1 MSARNASAV
10 FRAVRARQRVA
21 PPSLVGRGD
30 AYRARAR
37 GACSTTADT
46 SVPIP
51 IGDGYISGLKVAVA
65 KVGPPYVG
73 KLVVSVTPRGG
84 GWPATYTCGSGGGL
98 PVTLLSPLQA
108 LLLYDSRVGCVGA
121 PASGGGRRRLA
132 SSATALNVSSLL
144 LEVALRPVAADA
156 PVPTLLL
163 NGVPVAGEVPTPT
176 PSSPTVTPSTASRAI
191 NSAAALIITGSGF
204 DAAAA
209 GNAVTLSLD
218 AVGNV
223 TSATS
228 NRLDVTLTTAP
239 TSVGS
244 LTAIVTSFG
253 VSSGPAVQVATVVA
267 PPTVV
272 VNTSSRALDA
282 PTLVIAGTGFDAS
295 TPSANVVA
303 LSSGN
308 GTVTGATPT
317 SLTVAFSSPP
327 SLGNLTAVVTS
338 FGGASDAP
346 VQVATVVAA
355 PTVVVN
361 TSSRAQDAP
370 TLVIAGT
377 GFDASTPSANV
388 VALSS
393 GNGTVTG
400 ATPTSLTVAFSSP
413 PSLGNLTAVV
423 TSFGGAS
430 VAPVQVATVVAA
442 PTVVV
447 NTSNLAQD
455 APTLVI
461 AGTGFDASTASAN
474 VVALSSGNGT
484 VTGATPTSLTVAFSS
499 PPSLGNLTAVV
510 TSFGG
515 ASVAPVQVATVVA
528 PPTVVVNTSNLAQD
542 APTLVIAGTGF
553 DASTA
558 SANVVALSSGN
569 GTVTGATPT
578 SLTVAFSSPPSLGNL
593 TAVVTSF
600 GGASVAPVQVATVV
614 AAPTVVVN
622 TSSRALDAPTLVIAG
637 TGFDA
642 STPSANVVA
651 LSSGNGTVTGAT
663 PTSLTVAF
671 SSPPSLGNLTAVVT
685 SFGGASDAAV
695 QVATVVAA
703 PTVVVNTSSRAQD
716 APTLVIAGTGF
727 DASTPSANVVALSS
741 GNGTVTGATPT
752 SLTVAFSSPPSLGDL
767 TAVVTSFGGA
777 SGAAVQVATVVAA
790 PTVVVNT
797 SSRAQ
802 DAPTL
807 VIAGTGFDASTP
819 SANVVALSSGNGTVT
834 GATPTSLTVAF
845 SSPPSLGN
853 LTAVVTSFG
862 GASVA
867 PVQVATVVAAPT
879 VVVNTSSR
887 AQDAPTL
894 VIAGTGFDA
903 STPSANVVALSSG
916 NGTVTGATPTSLTVA
931 FSSPP
936 SLGNLTAVVTSFGGA
951 SGPAVQVAT
960 VVAPPTVVVNTSS
973 RALDAPTLVIA
984 GTGFD
989 ASTPSANVV
998 ALSSGN
1004 GTVTGATP
1012 TSLTVAFSSPPS
1024 LGDLTAVVTSFGG
1037 ASGAAVQVATVVAAP
1052 TVVVNTSSRAQDAP
1066 TLVIAG
1072 TGFDASTPSA
1082 NVVALS
1088 SGNGTLTGATP
1099 TSLTVAF
1106 SSPPSLGNLTAVVT
1120 SFGGASV
1127 APVQVA
1133 TVVAPPTVVVNTSN
1147 LAQDAPTLVIAGTG
1161 FDASTASANVVAL
1174 SSGNGTVTGATP
1186 TSLTVAFSSPPSL
1199 GNLTAV
1205 VTSFGGASVAPV
1217 QVATVV
1223 AAPTVVVNTSN
1234 LAQDAPTLV
1243 IAGTG
1248 FDASTASANV
1258 VALSSGNGTVTGA
1271 TPTSLTVAFSSPPSL
1286 GNLTAVVTSFGG
1298 ASGAAVQVATVV
1310 AAPTVVVNTSSRAQD
1325 APTLVIAG
1333 TGFDASTPSANVVAL
1348 SSGNGTVTGATPTSL
1363 TVAFSSPPSL
1373 GNLTAVVTSFGGASG
1388 SPVQVAYILGTPTVM
1403 PSRADRAI
1411 NAPFPLVITGTNF
1424 DPTASGNLVVLNFG
1438 AAGTVTSATATQ
1450 VTVTLTAAPTSIG
1463 VLTAVV
1469 NTTGGTSGNP
1479 VQVATVVIPA
1489 PASADWISI
1498 TSSSDGTKLAAVVG
1512 GNSVIGGGIYT
1523 SSNSGGTWT
1532 LSTSGLPA
1540 SASWFSIT
1548 SSSDGTKLA
1557 AVASGGGIYTSSNSG
1572 GTWTPSTSGLSPSTQ
1587 WSTAPTSTGAL
1598 TAVVT

>member
-1 MSARNASAV
+1 MFCFFSTPTLHSHPKPL
-10 FRAVRARQRVA
+10 
-21 PPSLVGRGD
+21 PPTGN
-30 AYRARAR
+30 Y
-37 GACSTTADT
+37 ACSTTADT

-338 FGGASDAP
+338 FGGAS
-346 VQVATVVAA
+346 
-355 PTVVVN
+355 
-361 TSSRAQDAP
+361 
-370 TLVIAGT
+370 
-377 GFDASTPSANV
+377 
-388 VALSS
+388 
-393 GNGTVTG
+393 
-400 ATPTSLTVAFSSP
+400 
-413 PSLGNLTAVV
+413 
-423 TSFGGAS
+423 
-430 VAPVQVATVVAA
+430 
-442 PTVVV
+442 
-447 NTSNLAQD
+447 
-455 APTLVI
+455 
-461 AGTGFDASTASAN
+461 
-474 VVALSSGNGT
+474 
-484 VTGATPTSLTVAFSS
+484 
-499 PPSLGNLTAVV
+499 
-510 TSFGG
+510 
-515 ASVAPVQVATVVA
+515 
-528 PPTVVVNTSNLAQD
+528 
-542 APTLVIAGTGF
+542 
-553 DASTA
+553 
-558 SANVVALSSGN
+558 
-569 GTVTGATPT
+569 
-578 SLTVAFSSPPSLGNL
+578 
-593 TAVVTSF
+593 
-600 GGASVAPVQVATVV
+600 
-614 AAPTVVVN
+614 
-622 TSSRALDAPTLVIAG
+622 
-637 TGFDA
+637 
-642 STPSANVVA
+642 
-651 LSSGNGTVTGAT
+651 
-663 PTSLTVAF
+663 
-671 SSPPSLGNLTAVVT
+671 
-685 SFGGASDAAV
+685 
-695 QVATVVAA
+695 
-703 PTVVVNTSSRAQD
+703 
-716 APTLVIAGTGF
+716 
-727 DASTPSANVVALSS
+727 
-741 GNGTVTGATPT
+741 
-752 SLTVAFSSPPSLGDL
+752 
-767 TAVVTSFGGA
+767 
-777 SGAAVQVATVVAA
+777 GAAVQVATVVAA

-903 STPSANVVALSSG
+903 STPSANVVALSGG

-936 SLGNLTAVVTSFGGA
+936 SLGDLTAVVTSFGGA
-951 SGPAVQVAT
+951 SGAAVQVAT

-1024 LGDLTAVVTSFGG
+1024 LGNLTAVVTSFGG

-1052 TVVVNTSSRAQDAP
+1052 TVVVNTS
-1066 TLVIAG
+1066 
-1072 TGFDASTPSA
+1072 
-1082 NVVALS
+1082 
-1088 SGNGTLTGATP
+1088 
-1099 TSLTVAF
+1099 
-1106 SSPPSLGNLTAVVT
+1106 
-1120 SFGGASV
+1120 
-1127 APVQVA
+1127 
-1133 TVVAPPTVVVNTSN
+1133 N

-1161 FDASTASANVVAL
+1161 FDASTPSANVVAL

-1223 AAPTVVVNTSN
+1223 AAPTVVVNTSSR
-1234 LAQDAPTLV
+1234 AQDAPTLV

-1248 FDASTASANV
+1248 FDASTPSANVVALSGGNGTVTGATPTSLTVAFSSPPSLGDLTAVVTSFGGASGAAVQVATVVAPPTVVVNTSSRALDAPTLVIAGTGFDASTPSANV

-1310 AAPTVVVNTSSRAQD
+1310 AAPTVVVNTSNLAQD

-1373 GNLTAVVTSFGGASG
+1373 GDLTAVVTSFGGASDAAVQVAIVVAAPTVVVNTSSLAQDAPTLVIAGTGFDASTPSANVVALSSGNGTVTGATPTSLTVAFSSPPSLGDLTAVVTSFGGASG
-1388 SPVQVAYILGTPTVM
+1388 
-1403 PSRADRAI
+1403 
-1411 NAPFPLVITGTNF
+1411 
-1424 DPTASGNLVVLNFG
+1424 TA
-1438 AAGTVTSATATQ
+1438 
-1450 VTVTLTAAPTSIG
+1450 
-1463 VLTAVV
+1463 
-1469 NTTGGTSGNP
+1469 
-1479 VQVATVVIPA
+1479 VQVATVVAPPPKLAAVIFGGGIYTSSNFGGTWTPSTSGL
-1489 PASADWISI
+1489 PASAYWGSI
-1498 TSSSDGTKLAAVVG
+1498 TSSSDGTKLAAVVYG
-1512 GNSVIGGGIYT
+1512 GGIYTSSNSGGTWTPATSGLPASGLWYSITSSSDGTKLAAVVIGGGIYT

-1532 LSTSGLPA
+1532 PATSGLPA
-1540 SASWFSIT
+1540 SAYWVSIT

-1557 AVASGGGIYTSSNSG
+1557 AVVNGGGIYTSSNSG
-1572 GTWTPSTSGLSPSTQ
+1572 GTWTPATSGLPASAYWGSITSSPDGTKLAAVVAGGGIYTSSNSGGTWTPATSGLPASAYWGSITSSSDGTKLAAVVNGGGIYTSSNSGGTWTLATSGLPGSASWRSITSSPDGTKLAAVIFGGGIYTSSNSGGTWTQSTSGLPSDKLDWISITL
-1587 WSTAPTSTGAL
+1587 SA
-1598 TAVVT
+1598 

>member
-1 MSARNASAV
+1 MFCFFSTPTLHSHPKPL
-10 FRAVRARQRVA
+10 
-21 PPSLVGRGD
+21 PPTGN
-30 AYRARAR
+30 Y
-37 GACSTTADT
+37 ACSTTADT

-338 FGGASDAP
+338 FGGASGAA

-528 PPTVVVNTSNLAQD
+528 APTVVVNTSNLAQD

-600 GGASVAPVQVATVV
+600 
-614 AAPTVVVN
+614 
-622 TSSRALDAPTLVIAG
+622 D
-637 TGFDA
+637 
-642 STPSANVVA
+642 
-651 LSSGNGTVTGAT
+651 
-663 PTSLTVAF
+663 
-671 SSPPSLGNLTAVVT
+671 
-685 SFGGASDAAV
+685 
-695 QVATVVAA
+695 
-703 PTVVVNTSSRAQD
+703 
-716 APTLVIAGTGF
+716 
-727 DASTPSANVVALSS
+727 
-741 GNGTVTGATPT
+741 
-752 SLTVAFSSPPSLGDL
+752 
-767 TAVVTSFGGA
+767 
-777 SGAAVQVATVVAA
+777 
-790 PTVVVNT
+790 
-797 SSRAQ
+797 
-802 DAPTL
+802 
-807 VIAGTGFDASTP
+807 
-819 SANVVALSSGNGTVT
+819 
-834 GATPTSLTVAF
+834 
-845 SSPPSLGN
+845 
-853 LTAVVTSFG
+853 

-903 STPSANVVALSSG
+903 STPSANVVALSGG

-936 SLGNLTAVVTSFGGA
+936 SLGDLTAVVTSFGGA
-951 SGPAVQVAT
+951 SGAAVQVAT
-960 VVAPPTVVVNTSS
+960 VVAAPTVVVNTSS

-1037 ASGAAVQVATVVAAP
+1037 ASDAAVQVATVVAAP
-1052 TVVVNTSSRAQDAP
+1052 TVVVNTSNLAQDAP

-1106 SSPPSLGNLTAVVT
+1106 SSPPSLGDLTAVVT
-1120 SFGGASV
+1120 SFGGAS
-1127 APVQVA
+1127 
-1133 TVVAPPTVVVNTSN
+1133 
-1147 LAQDAPTLVIAGTG
+1147 D
-1161 FDASTASANVVAL
+1161 
-1174 SSGNGTVTGATP
+1174 
-1186 TSLTVAFSSPPSL
+1186 
-1199 GNLTAV
+1199 
-1205 VTSFGGASVAPV
+1205 
-1217 QVATVV
+1217 
-1223 AAPTVVVNTSN
+1223 
-1234 LAQDAPTLV
+1234 
-1243 IAGTG
+1243 
-1248 FDASTASANV
+1248 
-1258 VALSSGNGTVTGA
+1258 
-1271 TPTSLTVAFSSPPSL
+1271 
-1286 GNLTAVVTSFGG
+1286 
-1298 ASGAAVQVATVV
+1298 AAVQVAIVV
-1310 AAPTVVVNTSSRAQD
+1310 AAPTVVVNTSSLAQD

-1373 GNLTAVVTSFGGASG
+1373 GDLTAVVTSFGGASG
-1388 SPVQVAYILGTPTVM
+1388 
-1403 PSRADRAI
+1403 
-1411 NAPFPLVITGTNF
+1411 
-1424 DPTASGNLVVLNFG
+1424 TA
-1438 AAGTVTSATATQ
+1438 
-1450 VTVTLTAAPTSIG
+1450 
-1463 VLTAVV
+1463 
-1469 NTTGGTSGNP
+1469 
-1479 VQVATVVIPA
+1479 VQVATVVAPPPKLAAVVIRGGIYTSSNFGGTWTPSTSGL
-1489 PASADWISI
+1489 PASGLWYSITSSSDGTKLAAVIYGGGIYTSSNSGATWTQSTAGLPSDMLEWISI
-1498 TSSSDGTKLAAVVG
+1498 TSSSDGTKLAAVIAG
-1512 GNSVIGGGIYT
+1512 GGIYTSSYSGGRTWTLATSGLPGSASWRSITSSSDGTKLAAVVDDGGIYT

-1532 LSTSGLPA
+1532 LATSGLPGRA
-1540 SASWFSIT
+1540 GWRSIT
-1548 SSSDGTKLA
+1548 SSADGTKLAAGVEGGGIYTSSNSGATWTRAATSGNAFWRSITLSADGTKLA
-1557 AVASGGGIYTSSNSG
+1557 AVVEGGGIYLSSNFGRTWTQAISGLPASAVWRSITSSPDGTKLAAVGIRGGIYTSSNSG
-1572 GTWTPSTSGLSPSTQ
+1572 GTWTQSTSGLPSDKLDWISITL
-1587 WSTAPTSTGAL
+1587 SA
-1598 TAVVT
+1598 

>member
-1 MSARNASAV
+1 MFCFFSTPTLHSHPKPL
-10 FRAVRARQRVA
+10 
-21 PPSLVGRGD
+21 PPTGN
-30 AYRARAR
+30 Y
-37 GACSTTADT
+37 ACSTTADT

-338 FGGASDAP
+338 FGGASGAP

-430 VAPVQVATVVAA
+430 VAPVQVATVVA
-442 PTVVV
+442 
-447 NTSNLAQD
+447 
-455 APTLVI
+455 
-461 AGTGFDASTASAN
+461 
-474 VVALSSGNGT
+474 
-484 VTGATPTSLTVAFSS
+484 
-499 PPSLGNLTAVV
+499 
-510 TSFGG
+510 
-515 ASVAPVQVATVVA
+515 
-528 PPTVVVNTSNLAQD
+528 PPTVVVNTSNLAQ
-542 APTLVIAGTGF
+542 
-553 DASTA
+553 
-558 SANVVALSSGN
+558 
-569 GTVTGATPT
+569 
-578 SLTVAFSSPPSLGNL
+578 
-593 TAVVTSF
+593 
-600 GGASVAPVQVATVV
+600 
-614 AAPTVVVN
+614 
-622 TSSRALDAPTLVIAG
+622 DAPTLVIAG

-671 SSPPSLGNLTAVVT
+671 PSLGDLTAVVT
-685 SFGGASDAAV
+685 SFGGASGAPV

-797 SSRAQ
+797 SNLAQ

-862 GASVA
+862 GASDA
-867 PVQVATVVAAPT
+867 AVQVATVVAAPT
-879 VVVNTSSR
+879 VVVNTSSL

-951 SGPAVQVAT
+951 SGAAVQVAT
-960 VVAPPTVVVNTSS
+960 VVAAPTVVVNTSNL
-973 RALDAPTLVIA
+973 AQDAPTLVIA

-1037 ASGAAVQVATVVAAP
+1037 ASGTAVQVATVVAPLPKLAA
-1052 TVVVNTSSRAQDAP
+1052 VVIRGGIYTSSNFG
-1066 TLVIAG
+1066 G
-1072 TGFDASTPSA
+1072 TWTPSTSGLPA
-1082 NVVALS
+1082 SGLWYSITS
-1088 SGNGTLTGATP
+1088 SSDGTKLA
-1099 TSLTVAF
+1099 
-1106 SSPPSLGNLTAVVT
+1106 AVVL
-1120 SFGGASV
+1120 GGG
-1127 APVQVA
+1127 
-1133 TVVAPPTVVVNTSN
+1133 
-1147 LAQDAPTLVIAGTG
+1147 IY
-1161 FDASTASANVVAL
+1161 
-1174 SSGNGTVTGATP
+1174 
-1186 TSLTVAFSSPPSL
+1186 
-1199 GNLTAV
+1199 
-1205 VTSFGGASVAPV
+1205 
-1217 QVATVV
+1217 
-1223 AAPTVVVNTSN
+1223 
-1234 LAQDAPTLV
+1234 
-1243 IAGTG
+1243 
-1248 FDASTASANV
+1248 
-1258 VALSSGNGTVTGA
+1258 
-1271 TPTSLTVAFSSPPSL
+1271 
-1286 GNLTAVVTSFGG
+1286 
-1298 ASGAAVQVATVV
+1298 
-1310 AAPTVVVNTSSRAQD
+1310 TSSN
-1325 APTLVIAG
+1325 
-1333 TGFDASTPSANVVAL
+1333 S
-1348 SSGNGTVTGATPTSL
+1348 
-1363 TVAFSSPPSL
+1363 
-1373 GNLTAVVTSFGGASG
+1373 
-1388 SPVQVAYILGTPTVM
+1388 
-1403 PSRADRAI
+1403 
-1411 NAPFPLVITGTNF
+1411 
-1424 DPTASGNLVVLNFG
+1424 
-1438 AAGTVTSATATQ
+1438 
-1450 VTVTLTAAPTSIG
+1450 
-1463 VLTAVV
+1463 
-1469 NTTGGTSGNP
+1469 GGTWTQSTSGLPSDNP
-1479 VQVATVVIPA
+1479 
-1489 PASADWISI
+1489 DWISI
-1498 TSSSDGTKLAAVVG
+1498 TSSSDGTKLAAVIAG
-1512 GNSVIGGGIYT
+1512 GGIYTSSYSGGRTWTLATSGLPGSASWRSITSSSDGTKLAAVVDDGGIYT

-1532 LSTSGLPA
+1532 LATSGLPGRA
-1540 SASWFSIT
+1540 GWRSIT
-1548 SSSDGTKLA
+1548 SSADGTKLAAGVEGGGIYTSSNSGATWTRAATSGNAFWRSITLSADGTKLA
-1557 AVASGGGIYTSSNSG
+1557 AVVEGGGIYLSSNFGRTWTQAISGLPASAVWRSITSSPDGTKLAAVGIRGGIYTSSNSG
-1572 GTWTPSTSGLSPSTQ
+1572 GTWTQSTSGLPSDKLDWISITL
-1587 WSTAPTSTGAL
+1587 SA
-1598 TAVVT
+1598 

>member
-1 MSARNASAV
+1 MFCFFSTPTLHSHPKPL
-10 FRAVRARQRVA
+10 
-21 PPSLVGRGD
+21 PPTGN
-30 AYRARAR
+30 Y
-37 GACSTTADT
+37 ACSTTADT

-121 PASGGGRRRLA
+121 PASGGGRRRRA

-327 SLGNLTAVVTS
+327 SLG
-338 FGGASDAP
+338 
-346 VQVATVVAA
+346 
-355 PTVVVN
+355 
-361 TSSRAQDAP
+361 
-370 TLVIAGT
+370 
-377 GFDASTPSANV
+377 
-388 VALSS
+388 
-393 GNGTVTG
+393 
-400 ATPTSLTVAFSSP
+400 
-413 PSLGNLTAVV
+413 
-423 TSFGGAS
+423 
-430 VAPVQVATVVAA
+430 
-442 PTVVV
+442 
-447 NTSNLAQD
+447 
-455 APTLVI
+455 
-461 AGTGFDASTASAN
+461 
-474 VVALSSGNGT
+474 
-484 VTGATPTSLTVAFSS
+484 
-499 PPSLGNLTAVV
+499 
-510 TSFGG
+510 
-515 ASVAPVQVATVVA
+515 
-528 PPTVVVNTSNLAQD
+528 
-542 APTLVIAGTGF
+542 
-553 DASTA
+553 
-558 SANVVALSSGN
+558 
-569 GTVTGATPT
+569 
-578 SLTVAFSSPPSLGNL
+578 
-593 TAVVTSF
+593 
-600 GGASVAPVQVATVV
+600 
-614 AAPTVVVN
+614 
-622 TSSRALDAPTLVIAG
+622 
-637 TGFDA
+637 
-642 STPSANVVA
+642 
-651 LSSGNGTVTGAT
+651 
-663 PTSLTVAF
+663 
-671 SSPPSLGNLTAVVT
+671 
-685 SFGGASDAAV
+685 
-695 QVATVVAA
+695 
-703 PTVVVNTSSRAQD
+703 
-716 APTLVIAGTGF
+716 
-727 DASTPSANVVALSS
+727 
-741 GNGTVTGATPT
+741 
-752 SLTVAFSSPPSLGDL
+752 DL

-862 GASVA
+862 GASDA

-879 VVVNTSSR
+879 VVVNTSSL
-887 AQDAPTL
+887 AQ
-894 VIAGTGFDA
+894 
-903 STPSANVVALSSG
+903 
-916 NGTVTGATPTSLTVA
+916 
-931 FSSPP
+931 
-936 SLGNLTAVVTSFGGA
+936 
-951 SGPAVQVAT
+951 
-960 VVAPPTVVVNTSS
+960 
-973 RALDAPTLVIA
+973 DAPTLVIA

-1037 ASGAAVQVATVVAAP
+1037 ASGTAVQVATVVAA
-1052 TVVVNTSSRAQDAP
+1052 
-1066 TLVIAG
+1066 
-1072 TGFDASTPSA
+1072 
-1082 NVVALS
+1082 
-1088 SGNGTLTGATP
+1088 
-1099 TSLTVAF
+1099 
-1106 SSPPSLGNLTAVVT
+1106 
-1120 SFGGASV
+1120 
-1127 APVQVA
+1127 
-1133 TVVAPPTVVVNTSN
+1133 PTVVVNTSN

-1223 AAPTVVVNTSN
+1223 AAPTVVVNTSSR
-1234 LAQDAPTLV
+1234 AQDAPTLV

-1248 FDASTASANV
+1248 FDASTPSANVVALSGGNGTVTGATPTSLTVAFSSPPSLGDLTAVVTSFGGASGAAVQVATVVAPPTVVVNTSSRALDAPTLVIAGTGFDASTASANVVALSSGNGTVTGATPTSLTVAFSSPPSLGNLTAVVTSFGGASGAAVQVATVVAAPTVVVNTSSRAQDAPTLVIAGTGFDASTPSANV

-1411 NAPFPLVITGTNF
+1411 NAPTLVIAGTGF
-1424 DPTASGNLVVLNFG
+1424 DASTPSANVVALSSGN
-1438 AAGTVTSATATQ
+1438 GTVTGAT
-1450 VTVTLTAAPTSIG
+1450 PTSLTVAFSSPPSLG
-1463 VLTAVV
+1463 DLTAVV
-1469 NTTGGTSGNP
+1469 TSFGGASGAAVQVAIVVAAPTVVVNTSNLAQDAPTLVVAGTGFDASTPSANVVALSSGNGTVTGATP
-1479 VQVATVVIPA
+1479 TSLTVAFSSPPSLGDLTAVVTSFGGASGTAVQVATVVAPLPKLAAVVIRGGIYTSSNFGGTWTPSTSGLPA
-1489 PASADWISI
+1489 SGLWYSITSSSDGTKLAAVVLGGGIYTSSNSGGTWTQSTSGLPSDKLDWISITSSSDGTKLAAGVEGGGIYTSSNSGRTWTRSTSGLPASASWESI

-1512 GNSVIGGGIYT
+1512 GGGIYT
-1523 SSNSGGTWT
+1523 SSNSGGTWSRSTAGNAFWRSITSSADGTMLAAVVEGGGIYTSSYSGGRTWT
-1532 LSTSGLPA
+1532 LATSGLPA
-1540 SASWFSIT
+1540 SGLWYSIT

-1557 AVASGGGIYTSSNSG
+1557 AVVYGGGIYTSSNSG
-1572 GTWTPSTSGLSPSTQ
+1572 GTWTPATSGLPASAYWVSITSSSDGTKLAAVIAGGGIYTSYNSGGTWTQSTSGLPSDKLDWISITL
-1587 WSTAPTSTGAL
+1587 SA
-1598 TAVVT
+1598 

>member
-1 MSARNASAV
+1 MFCFFSTPTLHSHPKPL
-10 FRAVRARQRVA
+10 
-21 PPSLVGRGD
+21 PPTGN
-30 AYRARAR
+30 Y
-37 GACSTTADT
+37 ACSTTADT

-338 FGGASDAP
+338 FGGASGAA

-528 PPTVVVNTSNLAQD
+528 APTVVVNTSNLAQD

-600 GGASVAPVQVATVV
+600 DGASVAPVQVATVV
-614 AAPTVVVN
+614 AAPTVVVNTSSRAQDAPTLVIAGTGFDASTPSANVVALSGGNGTVTGATPTSLTVAFSSPPSLGDLTAVVTSFGGASGAAVQVATVVAPPTVVVNTSSRALDAPTLVIAGTGFDASTPSANVVALSGGNGTVTGATPTSLTVAFSSPPSLGDLTAVVTSFGGASGAAVQVATVVAPPTVVVN

-685 SFGGASDAAV
+685 SFGGASVAPV
-695 QVATVVAA
+695 QVATVVAP
-703 PTVVVNTSSRAQD
+703 PTVVVNTSNLAQD

-741 GNGTVTGATPT
+741 GNGTLTGATPT

-777 SGAAVQVATVVAA
+777 SGAAVQVATVVA
-790 PTVVVNT
+790 
-797 SSRAQ
+797 
-802 DAPTL
+802 L
-807 VIAGTGFDASTP
+807 
-819 SANVVALSSGNGTVT
+819 
-834 GATPTSLTVAF
+834 
-845 SSPPSLGN
+845 
-853 LTAVVTSFG
+853 
-862 GASVA
+862 
-867 PVQVATVVAAPT
+867 
-879 VVVNTSSR
+879 
-887 AQDAPTL
+887 
-894 VIAGTGFDA
+894 
-903 STPSANVVALSSG
+903 
-916 NGTVTGATPTSLTVA
+916 
-931 FSSPP
+931 
-936 SLGNLTAVVTSFGGA
+936 
-951 SGPAVQVAT
+951 
-960 VVAPPTVVVNTSS
+960 PTVVVNTSS

-1037 ASGAAVQVATVVAAP
+1037 ASDAAVQVATVVAAP
-1052 TVVVNTSSRAQDAP
+1052 TVVVNTS
-1066 TLVIAG
+1066 
-1072 TGFDASTPSA
+1072 
-1082 NVVALS
+1082 
-1088 SGNGTLTGATP
+1088 
-1099 TSLTVAF
+1099 
-1106 SSPPSLGNLTAVVT
+1106 NL
-1120 SFGGASV
+1120 
-1127 APVQVA
+1127 
-1133 TVVAPPTVVVNTSN
+1133 
-1147 LAQDAPTLVIAGTG
+1147 
-1161 FDASTASANVVAL
+1161 
-1174 SSGNGTVTGATP
+1174 
-1186 TSLTVAFSSPPSL
+1186 
-1199 GNLTAV
+1199 
-1205 VTSFGGASVAPV
+1205 
-1217 QVATVV
+1217 
-1223 AAPTVVVNTSN
+1223 
-1234 LAQDAPTLV
+1234 
-1243 IAGTG
+1243 
-1248 FDASTASANV
+1248 
-1258 VALSSGNGTVTGA
+1258 
-1271 TPTSLTVAFSSPPSL
+1271 
-1286 GNLTAVVTSFGG
+1286 
-1298 ASGAAVQVATVV
+1298 
-1310 AAPTVVVNTSSRAQD
+1310 AQD

-1373 GNLTAVVTSFGGASG
+1373 GDLTAVVTSFGGASDAAVQVAIVVAAPTVVVNTSSLAQDAPTLVIAGTGFDASTPSANVVALSSGNGTVTGATPTSLTVAFSSPPSLGDLTAVVTSFGGASG
-1388 SPVQVAYILGTPTVM
+1388 
-1403 PSRADRAI
+1403 
-1411 NAPFPLVITGTNF
+1411 
-1424 DPTASGNLVVLNFG
+1424 TA
-1438 AAGTVTSATATQ
+1438 
-1450 VTVTLTAAPTSIG
+1450 
-1463 VLTAVV
+1463 
-1469 NTTGGTSGNP
+1469 
-1479 VQVATVVIPA
+1479 VQVATVVAPPPKLAAVVIRGGIYTSSNFGGTWTPSTSGL
-1489 PASADWISI
+1489 PASGLWYSI
-1498 TSSSDGTKLAAVVG
+1498 TSSSDGTKLAAV
-1512 GNSVIGGGIYT
+1512 VIGGGIYT

-1532 LSTSGLPA
+1532 RSTSGLPA
-1540 SASWFSIT
+1540 SASWESITSSADGTKLAAVIAGGGIYTSSNSGGTWTQSTAGNAFWRSITSSADGTMLAAVVGGGGIYTSSYSGGRTWTLATSGLPASAIWFSIT

-1557 AVASGGGIYTSSNSG
+1557 AVVSGGGIYTSSNSG
-1572 GTWTPSTSGLSPSTQ
+1572 GTWTPATSGLPASAYWVSITSSSDGTKLAAVVNGGGIYTSSNSGGTWTPATSGLPASAYWVSITSSSDGTKLAAVVLGGGIYTSSNSGGTWTQSTSGLPSDKLDWISITL
-1587 WSTAPTSTGAL
+1587 SA
-1598 TAVVT
+1598 

>member
-1 MSARNASAV
+1 MRV
-10 FRAVRARQRVA
+10 FKNHA
-21 PPSLVGRGD
+21 PPSLSLQAATLDATIANKTADVLAAVNAAEKAVVFASLSAKPDITVVAATLAASNNLASGSALTVVQPSPATPTVPSGTLQCLVNADGVVVGLVGSNGKGNEGWRGGSVCFVSFQPRPSTPTPNKPLPPTGN
-30 AYRARAR
+30 Y
-37 GACSTTADT
+37 ACSTTADT

-327 SLGNLTAVVTS
+327 SLG
-338 FGGASDAP
+338 
-346 VQVATVVAA
+346 
-355 PTVVVN
+355 
-361 TSSRAQDAP
+361 
-370 TLVIAGT
+370 
-377 GFDASTPSANV
+377 
-388 VALSS
+388 
-393 GNGTVTG
+393 
-400 ATPTSLTVAFSSP
+400 
-413 PSLGNLTAVV
+413 
-423 TSFGGAS
+423 
-430 VAPVQVATVVAA
+430 
-442 PTVVV
+442 
-447 NTSNLAQD
+447 
-455 APTLVI
+455 
-461 AGTGFDASTASAN
+461 
-474 VVALSSGNGT
+474 
-484 VTGATPTSLTVAFSS
+484 
-499 PPSLGNLTAVV
+499 
-510 TSFGG
+510 
-515 ASVAPVQVATVVA
+515 
-528 PPTVVVNTSNLAQD
+528 
-542 APTLVIAGTGF
+542 
-553 DASTA
+553 
-558 SANVVALSSGN
+558 
-569 GTVTGATPT
+569 
-578 SLTVAFSSPPSLGNL
+578 
-593 TAVVTSF
+593 
-600 GGASVAPVQVATVV
+600 
-614 AAPTVVVN
+614 
-622 TSSRALDAPTLVIAG
+622 
-637 TGFDA
+637 
-642 STPSANVVA
+642 
-651 LSSGNGTVTGAT
+651 
-663 PTSLTVAF
+663 
-671 SSPPSLGNLTAVVT
+671 
-685 SFGGASDAAV
+685 
-695 QVATVVAA
+695 
-703 PTVVVNTSSRAQD
+703 
-716 APTLVIAGTGF
+716 
-727 DASTPSANVVALSS
+727 
-741 GNGTVTGATPT
+741 
-752 SLTVAFSSPPSLGDL
+752 DL

-862 GASVA
+862 GASDAPVQVATVVAAPTVVVNTSNLAQDAPTLVIAGTGFDASTPSANVVALSSGNGTVTGATPTSLTVAFSSPPSLGDLTAVVTSFGGASGTAVQVATVVAAPTVVVNTSNLAQDAPTLVIAGTGFDASTASANVVALSSGNGTVTGATPTSLTVAFSSPPSLGNLTAVVTSFDGASVA
-867 PVQVATVVAAPT
+867 PVQVATVVAAPTVVVNTSSRAQDAPTLVIAGTGFDASTPSANVVALSGGNGTVTGATPTSLTVAFSSPPSLGDLTAVVTSFGGASGAAVQVATVVAPPTVVVNTSSRALDAPTLVIAGTGFDASTPSANVVALSSGNGTVTGATPTSLTVAFSSPPSLGNLTAVVTSFGGASGAAVQVATVVAAPT

-1052 TVVVNTSSRAQDAP
+1052 TVVVNTSS
-1066 TLVIAG
+1066 L
-1072 TGFDASTPSA
+1072 
-1082 NVVALS
+1082 
-1088 SGNGTLTGATP
+1088 
-1099 TSLTVAF
+1099 
-1106 SSPPSLGNLTAVVT
+1106 
-1120 SFGGASV
+1120 
-1127 APVQVA
+1127 
-1133 TVVAPPTVVVNTSN
+1133 
-1147 LAQDAPTLVIAGTG
+1147 
-1161 FDASTASANVVAL
+1161 
-1174 SSGNGTVTGATP
+1174 
-1186 TSLTVAFSSPPSL
+1186 
-1199 GNLTAV
+1199 
-1205 VTSFGGASVAPV
+1205 
-1217 QVATVV
+1217 
-1223 AAPTVVVNTSN
+1223 
-1234 LAQDAPTLV
+1234 
-1243 IAGTG
+1243 
-1248 FDASTASANV
+1248 
-1258 VALSSGNGTVTGA
+1258 
-1271 TPTSLTVAFSSPPSL
+1271 
-1286 GNLTAVVTSFGG
+1286 
-1298 ASGAAVQVATVV
+1298 
-1310 AAPTVVVNTSSRAQD
+1310 AQD

-1373 GNLTAVVTSFGGASG
+1373 GDLTAVVTSFGGASG
-1388 SPVQVAYILGTPTVM
+1388 
-1403 PSRADRAI
+1403 
-1411 NAPFPLVITGTNF
+1411 
-1424 DPTASGNLVVLNFG
+1424 TA
-1438 AAGTVTSATATQ
+1438 
-1450 VTVTLTAAPTSIG
+1450 
-1463 VLTAVV
+1463 
-1469 NTTGGTSGNP
+1469 
-1479 VQVATVVIPA
+1479 VQVATVVAPPPKLAAVIYGGGIYTSSNFGGTWTPSTSGL
-1489 PASADWISI
+1489 PASGLWDSI
-1498 TSSSDGTKLAAVVG
+1498 TSSSDGTKLAAVVYG
-1512 GNSVIGGGIYT
+1512 GGIYTSSNSGGTWTRSTSGLPASGLWYSITSSSDGTKLAAVVIGGGIYT

-1532 LSTSGLPA
+1532 RSTSGLPA
-1540 SASWFSIT
+1540 SASWESIT

-1557 AVASGGGIYTSSNSG
+1557 AVVNGGGIYTSSNSG
-1572 GTWTPSTSGLSPSTQ
+1572 GTWTQSTAGLPSDILKWRSITSSADGTMLAAVVAGGGIYTSSYSGGRTWTPATSGLPASASWKSITSSSDGTKLAAVVAGGGIYTSSNSGGTWTLATSGLPGSASWRSITSSPDGTKLAAVIFGGGIYTSSNSGGTWTQSTSGLPSDKLDWISITL
-1587 WSTAPTSTGAL
+1587 SA
-1598 TAVVT
+1598 

>member
-1 MSARNASAV
+1 MFCFFSTPTLHSHPKPL
-10 FRAVRARQRVA
+10 
-21 PPSLVGRGD
+21 PPTGN
-30 AYRARAR
+30 Y
-37 GACSTTADT
+37 ACSTTADT

-121 PASGGGRRRLA
+121 PASGGGRRRRA

-327 SLGNLTAVVTS
+327 SLGDLTAVVTS
-338 FGGASDAP
+338 FGGASGAA

-361 TSSRAQDAP
+361 TSNLAQDAP

-430 VAPVQVATVVAA
+430 DAPVQVA
-442 PTVVV
+442 
-447 NTSNLAQD
+447 
-455 APTLVI
+455 I
-461 AGTGFDASTASAN
+461 
-474 VVALSSGNGT
+474 
-484 VTGATPTSLTVAFSS
+484 
-499 PPSLGNLTAVV
+499 
-510 TSFGG
+510 
-515 ASVAPVQVATVVA
+515 
-528 PPTVVVNTSNLAQD
+528 
-542 APTLVIAGTGF
+542 
-553 DASTA
+553 
-558 SANVVALSSGN
+558 
-569 GTVTGATPT
+569 
-578 SLTVAFSSPPSLGNL
+578 
-593 TAVVTSF
+593 
-600 GGASVAPVQVATVV
+600 VV

-622 TSSRALDAPTLVIAG
+622 TSSL
-637 TGFDA
+637 
-642 STPSANVVA
+642 
-651 LSSGNGTVTGAT
+651 
-663 PTSLTVAF
+663 
-671 SSPPSLGNLTAVVT
+671 
-685 SFGGASDAAV
+685 
-695 QVATVVAA
+695 
-703 PTVVVNTSSRAQD
+703 AQD

-752 SLTVAFSSPPSLGDL
+752 SLTVAFSSPPSLGNL

-916 NGTVTGATPTSLTVA
+916 NGTL
-931 FSSPP
+931 
-936 SLGNLTAVVTSFGGA
+936 
-951 SGPAVQVAT
+951 
-960 VVAPPTVVVNTSS
+960 
-973 RALDAPTLVIA
+973 
-984 GTGFD
+984 
-989 ASTPSANVV
+989 
-998 ALSSGN
+998 
-1004 GTVTGATP
+1004 TGATP

-1037 ASGAAVQVATVVAAP
+1037 ASGAA
-1052 TVVVNTSSRAQDAP
+1052 
-1066 TLVIAG
+1066 
-1072 TGFDASTPSA
+1072 
-1082 NVVALS
+1082 
-1088 SGNGTLTGATP
+1088 
-1099 TSLTVAF
+1099 
-1106 SSPPSLGNLTAVVT
+1106 
-1120 SFGGASV
+1120 
-1127 APVQVA
+1127 
-1133 TVVAPPTVVVNTSN
+1133 
-1147 LAQDAPTLVIAGTG
+1147 
-1161 FDASTASANVVAL
+1161 
-1174 SSGNGTVTGATP
+1174 
-1186 TSLTVAFSSPPSL
+1186 
-1199 GNLTAV
+1199 
-1205 VTSFGGASVAPV
+1205 V

-1286 GNLTAVVTSFGG
+1286 GNLTAVVTSFDGASDAAVQVATVVAAPAVVVNTSNLAQDAPTLVIAGTGFDASTPSANVVALSSGNGTVTGATPTSLTVAFSSPPSLGNLTAVVTSFGG
-1298 ASGAAVQVATVV
+1298 ASVAPVQVATVV

-1373 GNLTAVVTSFGGASG
+1373 GDLTAVVTSFGGASG
-1388 SPVQVAYILGTPTVM
+1388 SPVQVAYILGIPTVM
-1403 PSRADRAI
+1403 PSAAGRAVS
-1411 NAPFPLVITGTNF
+1411 APTLVITGTNF
-1424 DPTASGNLVVLNFG
+1424 DPTASGNLVVLNLG

-1479 VQVATVVIPA
+1479 VQVATVVNP
-1489 PASADWISI
+1489 P
-1498 TSSSDGTKLAAVVG
+1498 TV
-1512 GNSVIGGGIYT
+1512 
-1523 SSNSGGTWT
+1523 
-1532 LSTSGLPA
+1532 
-1540 SASWFSIT
+1540 
-1548 SSSDGTKLA
+1548 
-1557 AVASGGGIYTSSNSG
+1557 
-1572 GTWTPSTSGLSPSTQ
+1572 TPSAQNVYGTIILSPSFTIAGTGFDTTASANSVTLNLGALVTVASATANELTVLI
-1587 WSTAPTSTGAL
+1587 STPPNGAGAL
-1598 TAVVT
+1598 TAVVTKFGVSSGAPVQVATVPEFDCTHTRGDYLNYTSTFLTPITFTGGTIIGGGGGAGSASIEYIYWRGGSSGGGGGSSAVLVNGQLIQSASGGSGGYEKLDRPVQGCDPTRIILGQDGFSKTVPAFTLQPGSNLVLYVGGGGGAGGTACGGAGGAGYYGGGGGGGAAISANGLDCTVKSSGGGGGSTSGGVAGGYEPSYFIEPTPGVGGGALGGAGGKGAYEKRYSYDDNNRAYGGSGRDGGRAGTSNSAGNKKFGLFQYIGCCGGGGGGALGGGKILEWLVL

>member
-1 MSARNASAV
+1 MFCFFSTPTLHSHPKPL
-10 FRAVRARQRVA
+10 
-21 PPSLVGRGD
+21 PPTGN
-30 AYRARAR
+30 Y
-37 GACSTTADT
+37 ACSTTADT

-338 FGGASDAP
+338 FGGAS
-346 VQVATVVAA
+346 
-355 PTVVVN
+355 
-361 TSSRAQDAP
+361 
-370 TLVIAGT
+370 
-377 GFDASTPSANV
+377 
-388 VALSS
+388 
-393 GNGTVTG
+393 
-400 ATPTSLTVAFSSP
+400 
-413 PSLGNLTAVV
+413 
-423 TSFGGAS
+423 
-430 VAPVQVATVVAA
+430 
-442 PTVVV
+442 
-447 NTSNLAQD
+447 
-455 APTLVI
+455 
-461 AGTGFDASTASAN
+461 
-474 VVALSSGNGT
+474 
-484 VTGATPTSLTVAFSS
+484 
-499 PPSLGNLTAVV
+499 
-510 TSFGG
+510 
-515 ASVAPVQVATVVA
+515 
-528 PPTVVVNTSNLAQD
+528 
-542 APTLVIAGTGF
+542 
-553 DASTA
+553 
-558 SANVVALSSGN
+558 
-569 GTVTGATPT
+569 
-578 SLTVAFSSPPSLGNL
+578 
-593 TAVVTSF
+593 
-600 GGASVAPVQVATVV
+600 
-614 AAPTVVVN
+614 
-622 TSSRALDAPTLVIAG
+622 
-637 TGFDA
+637 
-642 STPSANVVA
+642 
-651 LSSGNGTVTGAT
+651 
-663 PTSLTVAF
+663 
-671 SSPPSLGNLTAVVT
+671 
-685 SFGGASDAAV
+685 
-695 QVATVVAA
+695 
-703 PTVVVNTSSRAQD
+703 
-716 APTLVIAGTGF
+716 
-727 DASTPSANVVALSS
+727 
-741 GNGTVTGATPT
+741 
-752 SLTVAFSSPPSLGDL
+752 
-767 TAVVTSFGGA
+767 
-777 SGAAVQVATVVAA
+777 GAAVQVATVVAA

-903 STPSANVVALSSG
+903 STPSANVVALSGG

-936 SLGNLTAVVTSFGGA
+936 SLGDLTAVVTSFGGA
-951 SGPAVQVAT
+951 SGAAVQVAT

-1024 LGDLTAVVTSFGG
+1024 LG
-1037 ASGAAVQVATVVAAP
+1037 
-1052 TVVVNTSSRAQDAP
+1052 
-1066 TLVIAG
+1066 
-1072 TGFDASTPSA
+1072 
-1082 NVVALS
+1082 
-1088 SGNGTLTGATP
+1088 
-1099 TSLTVAF
+1099 
-1106 SSPPSLGNLTAVVT
+1106 
-1120 SFGGASV
+1120 
-1127 APVQVA
+1127 
-1133 TVVAPPTVVVNTSN
+1133 
-1147 LAQDAPTLVIAGTG
+1147 
-1161 FDASTASANVVAL
+1161 
-1174 SSGNGTVTGATP
+1174 
-1186 TSLTVAFSSPPSL
+1186 
-1199 GNLTAV
+1199 
-1205 VTSFGGASVAPV
+1205 
-1217 QVATVV
+1217 
-1223 AAPTVVVNTSN
+1223 
-1234 LAQDAPTLV
+1234 
-1243 IAGTG
+1243 
-1248 FDASTASANV
+1248 
-1258 VALSSGNGTVTGA
+1258 
-1271 TPTSLTVAFSSPPSL
+1271 
-1286 GNLTAVVTSFGG
+1286 NLTAVVTSFGG

-1310 AAPTVVVNTSSRAQD
+1310 AAPTVVVNTSNLAQD

-1373 GNLTAVVTSFGGASG
+1373 GDLTAVVTSFGGASDAAVQVAIVVAAPTVVVNTSSLAQDAPTLVIAGTGFDASTPSANVVALSSGNGTVTGATPTSLTVAFSSPPSLGDLTAVVTSFGGASG
-1388 SPVQVAYILGTPTVM
+1388 
-1403 PSRADRAI
+1403 
-1411 NAPFPLVITGTNF
+1411 
-1424 DPTASGNLVVLNFG
+1424 TA
-1438 AAGTVTSATATQ
+1438 
-1450 VTVTLTAAPTSIG
+1450 
-1463 VLTAVV
+1463 
-1469 NTTGGTSGNP
+1469 
-1479 VQVATVVIPA
+1479 VQVATVVAPPPKLAAVIFGGGIYTSSNFGGTWTPSTSGL
-1489 PASADWISI
+1489 PASAYWGSI
-1498 TSSSDGTKLAAVVG
+1498 TSSSDGTKLAAVVYG
-1512 GNSVIGGGIYT
+1512 GGIYTSSNSGGTWTPATSGLPASGLWYSITSSSDGTKLAAVVIGGGIYT

-1532 LSTSGLPA
+1532 PATSGLPA
-1540 SASWFSIT
+1540 SAYWVSIT

-1557 AVASGGGIYTSSNSG
+1557 AVVNGGGIYTSSNSG
-1572 GTWTPSTSGLSPSTQ
+1572 GTWTPATSGLPASAYWGSITSSPDGTKLAAVVAGGGIYTSSNSGGTWTPATSGLPASAYWGSITSSSDGTKLAAVVNGGGIYTSSNSGGTWTLATSGLPGSASWRSITSSPDGTKLAAVIFGGGIYTSSNSGGTWTQSTSGLPSDKLDWISITL
-1587 WSTAPTSTGAL
+1587 SA
-1598 TAVVT
+1598 

>member
-1 MSARNASAV
+1 MRV
-10 FRAVRARQRVA
+10 FKNHA
-21 PPSLVGRGD
+21 PPSLSLQAATLDATIANKTADVLAAVNAAEKAVVFASLSAKPDITVVAATLAASNNLASGSALTVVQPSPATPTVPSGTLQCLVNADGVVVGLVGSNGKGNEGWRGGSVCFVSFQPRPSTPTPNKPLPPTGN
-30 AYRARAR
+30 Y
-37 GACSTTADT
+37 ACSTTADT

-338 FGGASDAP
+338 FGGASGAA

-413 PSLGNLTAVV
+413 PSLGNLTAVVTSFGGASDAPVQVATVVAAPTVVVNTSNLAQDAPTLVIAGTGFDASTPSANVVALSSGNGTVTGATPTSLTVAFSSPPSLGDLTAVV

-510 TSFGG
+510 TSF
-515 ASVAPVQVATVVA
+515 
-528 PPTVVVNTSNLAQD
+528 D
-542 APTLVIAGTGF
+542 
-553 DASTA
+553 
-558 SANVVALSSGN
+558 
-569 GTVTGATPT
+569 
-578 SLTVAFSSPPSLGNL
+578 
-593 TAVVTSF
+593 
-600 GGASVAPVQVATVV
+600 
-614 AAPTVVVN
+614 
-622 TSSRALDAPTLVIAG
+622 
-637 TGFDA
+637 
-642 STPSANVVA
+642 
-651 LSSGNGTVTGAT
+651 
-663 PTSLTVAF
+663 
-671 SSPPSLGNLTAVVT
+671 
-685 SFGGASDAAV
+685 
-695 QVATVVAA
+695 
-703 PTVVVNTSSRAQD
+703 
-716 APTLVIAGTGF
+716 
-727 DASTPSANVVALSS
+727 
-741 GNGTVTGATPT
+741 
-752 SLTVAFSSPPSLGDL
+752 
-767 TAVVTSFGGA
+767 
-777 SGAAVQVATVVAA
+777 
-790 PTVVVNT
+790 
-797 SSRAQ
+797 
-802 DAPTL
+802 
-807 VIAGTGFDASTP
+807 
-819 SANVVALSSGNGTVT
+819 
-834 GATPTSLTVAF
+834 
-845 SSPPSLGN
+845 
-853 LTAVVTSFG
+853 

-903 STPSANVVALSSG
+903 STPSANVVALSGG

-936 SLGNLTAVVTSFGGA
+936 SLGDLTAVVTSFGGA
-951 SGPAVQVAT
+951 SGAAVQVAT
-960 VVAPPTVVVNTSS
+960 VVAAPTVVVNTSS

-1037 ASGAAVQVATVVAAP
+1037 ASDAAVQVATVVAAP
-1052 TVVVNTSSRAQDAP
+1052 TVVVNTSNLAQDAP

-1106 SSPPSLGNLTAVVT
+1106 SSPPSLGDLTAVVT
-1120 SFGGASV
+1120 SFGGAS
-1127 APVQVA
+1127 
-1133 TVVAPPTVVVNTSN
+1133 
-1147 LAQDAPTLVIAGTG
+1147 D
-1161 FDASTASANVVAL
+1161 
-1174 SSGNGTVTGATP
+1174 
-1186 TSLTVAFSSPPSL
+1186 
-1199 GNLTAV
+1199 
-1205 VTSFGGASVAPV
+1205 
-1217 QVATVV
+1217 
-1223 AAPTVVVNTSN
+1223 
-1234 LAQDAPTLV
+1234 
-1243 IAGTG
+1243 
-1248 FDASTASANV
+1248 
-1258 VALSSGNGTVTGA
+1258 
-1271 TPTSLTVAFSSPPSL
+1271 
-1286 GNLTAVVTSFGG
+1286 
-1298 ASGAAVQVATVV
+1298 AAVQVAIVV
-1310 AAPTVVVNTSSRAQD
+1310 AAPTVVVNTSSLAQD

-1373 GNLTAVVTSFGGASG
+1373 GDLTAVVTSFGGASG
-1388 SPVQVAYILGTPTVM
+1388 
-1403 PSRADRAI
+1403 
-1411 NAPFPLVITGTNF
+1411 
-1424 DPTASGNLVVLNFG
+1424 TA
-1438 AAGTVTSATATQ
+1438 
-1450 VTVTLTAAPTSIG
+1450 
-1463 VLTAVV
+1463 
-1469 NTTGGTSGNP
+1469 
-1479 VQVATVVIPA
+1479 VQVATVVAPPPKLAAVVIRGGIYTSSNFGGTWTPSTSGL
-1489 PASADWISI
+1489 PASGLWYSITSSSDGTKLAAVIYGGGIYTSSNSGATWTQSTAGLPSDMLEWISI
-1498 TSSSDGTKLAAVVG
+1498 TSSSDGTKLAAVIAG
-1512 GNSVIGGGIYT
+1512 GGIYTSSYSGGRTWTLATSGLPGSASWRSITSSSDGTKLAAVVDDGGIYT

-1532 LSTSGLPA
+1532 LATSGLPGRA
-1540 SASWFSIT
+1540 GWRSIT
-1548 SSSDGTKLA
+1548 SSADGTKLAAGVEGGGIYTSSNSGATWTRAATSGNAFWRSITLSADGTKLA
-1557 AVASGGGIYTSSNSG
+1557 AVVEGGGIYLSSNFGRTWTQAISGLPASAVWRSITSSPDGTKLAAVGIRGGIYTSSNSG
-1572 GTWTPSTSGLSPSTQ
+1572 GTWTQSTSGLPSDKLDWISITL
-1587 WSTAPTSTGAL
+1587 SA
-1598 TAVVT
+1598 

>member
-1 MSARNASAV
+1 MFCFFSTPTLHSHPKPL
-10 FRAVRARQRVA
+10 
-21 PPSLVGRGD
+21 PPTGN
-30 AYRARAR
+30 Y
-37 GACSTTADT
+37 ACSTTADT

-338 FGGASDAP
+338 FGGASGAA

-461 AGTGFDASTASAN
+461 AGTGFDASTPSAN
-474 VVALSSGNGT
+474 VVALSGGNGT

-499 PPSLGNLTAVV
+499 PPSLGDLTAVV

-515 ASVAPVQVATVVA
+515 ASGAAVQVATVVA
-528 PPTVVVNTSNLAQD
+528 P
-542 APTLVIAGTGF
+542 
-553 DASTA
+553 
-558 SANVVALSSGN
+558 
-569 GTVTGATPT
+569 
-578 SLTVAFSSPPSLGNL
+578 
-593 TAVVTSF
+593 
-600 GGASVAPVQVATVV
+600 
-614 AAPTVVVN
+614 PTVVVN

-685 SFGGASDAAV
+685 SFGGASGAAVQVATVVAAPTVVVNTSNLAQDAPTLVIAGTGFDASTPSANVVALSSGNGTVTGATPTSLTVAFSSPPSLGDLTAVVTSFGGASDAAVQVAIVVAAPTVVVNTSSLAQDAPTLVIAGTGFDASTPSANVVALSSGNGTVTGATPTSLTVAFSSPPGLGNLTAVVTSFGGASDAAV

-703 PTVVVNTSSRAQD
+703 PTVVVNTSNLAQD

-777 SGAAVQVATVVAA
+777 SGT
-790 PTVVVNT
+790 
-797 SSRAQ
+797 
-802 DAPTL
+802 
-807 VIAGTGFDASTP
+807 
-819 SANVVALSSGNGTVT
+819 
-834 GATPTSLTVAF
+834 
-845 SSPPSLGN
+845 
-853 LTAVVTSFG
+853 
-862 GASVA
+862 
-867 PVQVATVVAAPT
+867 
-879 VVVNTSSR
+879 
-887 AQDAPTL
+887 
-894 VIAGTGFDA
+894 
-903 STPSANVVALSSG
+903 
-916 NGTVTGATPTSLTVA
+916 
-931 FSSPP
+931 
-936 SLGNLTAVVTSFGGA
+936 
-951 SGPAVQVAT
+951 AVQVAT
-960 VVAPPTVVVNTSS
+960 VVAPPPKLAAVIYGGGIYTSS
-973 RALDAPTLVIA
+973 NFG
-984 GTGFD
+984 GTW
-989 ASTPSANVV
+989 TPST
-998 ALSSGN
+998 SGL
-1004 GTVTGATP
+1004 P
-1012 TSLTVAFSSPPS
+1012 
-1024 LGDLTAVVTSFGG
+1024 
-1037 ASGAAVQVATVVAAP
+1037 ASG
-1052 TVVVNTSSRAQDAP
+1052 
-1066 TLVIAG
+1066 LW
-1072 TGFDASTPSA
+1072 
-1082 NVVALS
+1082 
-1088 SGNGTLTGATP
+1088 
-1099 TSLTVAF
+1099 
-1106 SSPPSLGNLTAVVT
+1106 
-1120 SFGGASV
+1120 
-1127 APVQVA
+1127 
-1133 TVVAPPTVVVNTSN
+1133 
-1147 LAQDAPTLVIAGTG
+1147 
-1161 FDASTASANVVAL
+1161 
-1174 SSGNGTVTGATP
+1174 
-1186 TSLTVAFSSPPSL
+1186 
-1199 GNLTAV
+1199 
-1205 VTSFGGASVAPV
+1205 
-1217 QVATVV
+1217 
-1223 AAPTVVVNTSN
+1223 
-1234 LAQDAPTLV
+1234 
-1243 IAGTG
+1243 
-1248 FDASTASANV
+1248 
-1258 VALSSGNGTVTGA
+1258 
-1271 TPTSLTVAFSSPPSL
+1271 
-1286 GNLTAVVTSFGG
+1286 
-1298 ASGAAVQVATVV
+1298 
-1310 AAPTVVVNTSSRAQD
+1310 
-1325 APTLVIAG
+1325 
-1333 TGFDASTPSANVVAL
+1333 
-1348 SSGNGTVTGATPTSL
+1348 
-1363 TVAFSSPPSL
+1363 
-1373 GNLTAVVTSFGGASG
+1373 
-1388 SPVQVAYILGTPTVM
+1388 Y
-1403 PSRADRAI
+1403 
-1411 NAPFPLVITGTNF
+1411 
-1424 DPTASGNLVVLNFG
+1424 
-1438 AAGTVTSATATQ
+1438 
-1450 VTVTLTAAPTSIG
+1450 
-1463 VLTAVV
+1463 
-1469 NTTGGTSGNP
+1469 
-1479 VQVATVVIPA
+1479 
-1489 PASADWISI
+1489 SI
-1498 TSSSDGTKLAAVVG
+1498 TSSSDGTKLAAV
-1512 GNSVIGGGIYT
+1512 IY
-1523 SSNSGGTWT
+1523 
-1532 LSTSGLPA
+1532 
-1540 SASWFSIT
+1540 
-1548 SSSDGTKLA
+1548 
-1557 AVASGGGIYTSSNSG
+1557 GGGIYTSSNSG
-1572 GTWTPSTSGLSPSTQ
+1572 GTWTPATSGLPASGLWYSITSSSDGTKLAAVVYGGGIYTSSNSGGTWTQSTAGNALWRSITSSPDGTKLAAVVIRGGIYTSSNSGGTWTPATSGLPASGLWYSITSSSDGTKLAAVVIYGGIYTSSNSGGTWTRSTSGLPASAS
-1587 WSTAPTSTGAL
+1587 WESITSSADGTKLA
-1598 TAVVT
+1598 AVVAGGGIYTSSNSGGTWTPATSGLPASAYWVSITSSSDGTKLAAVVLGGGIYTSSNSGGTWTQSTSGLPSDKLDWISITLSA